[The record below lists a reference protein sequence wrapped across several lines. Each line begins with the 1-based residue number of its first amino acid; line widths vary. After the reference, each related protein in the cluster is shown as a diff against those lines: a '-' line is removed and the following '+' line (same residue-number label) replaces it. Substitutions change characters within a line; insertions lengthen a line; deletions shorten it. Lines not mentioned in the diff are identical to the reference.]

1 MRRVEVV
8 DYDPHW
14 PEVFETLR
22 QRIWAALGDVALSVE
37 HVGSTSVPGL
47 AAKPIIDISIVVP
60 ERSDVQT
67 GISRLA
73 SLGYDTEVILAL
85 RDGKLWPIPMDC
97 PCTICTCVP
106 AIALLSPTISR
117 FGIIY
122 ALMQER

>member
-1 MRRVEVV
+1 MRKVEIV

-73 SLGYDTEVILAL
+73 SLGYVHRGDLGIEGREAFANP
-85 RDGKLWPIPMDC
+85 DGLPIAQS
-97 PCTICTCVP
+97 V
-106 AIALLSPTISR
+106 LVSPR
-117 FGIIY
+117 
-122 ALMQER
+122 